1 MRLWGREYEFRALYK
16 VVGRRVGV
24 NVADRA
30 DGGRMEAEEAVYPL
44 LGTFSVLLLL
54 YFNFSDHF
62 NFPVLWL
69 PTLGFVGTNSTRF
82 VIVEPDG
89 SRQSTL
95 YINGWNS
102 YWLMEES
109 VWDTS
114 RSTVSKMLKRGAEM
128 GLSVCRTW
136 AFNDGDGPDAL
147 QISPGVFNERV
158 FRVRSF
164 FRLLLNYPLFG
175 C

>member
-1 MRLWGREYEFRALYK
+1 MEGEWKQKRL
-16 VVGRRVGV
+16 
-24 NVADRA
+24 
-30 DGGRMEAEEAVYPL
+30 YPL
-44 LGTFSVLLLL
+44 LGTLSILLFL

-69 PTLGFVGTNSTRF
+69 PAIGFVGTNSTKF

-89 SRQSTL
+89 SHQSTL

-109 VWDTS
+109 VWGPS
-114 RSTVSKMLKRGAEM
+114 RSRVSNMLRRGAEM
-128 GLSVCRTW
+128 GMSVCRTW
-136 AFNDGDGPDAL
+136 AFNDGDGPNSL

-158 FRVRSF
+158 FQVRSTDFLFLFISF
-164 FRLLLNYPLFG
+164 FLLLLFG
-175 C
+175 NSPMFGC